1 MTFSRSAKA
10 IAGVT
15 VTLLTGSTG
24 LMARDI
30 YKQSKETSAAQEISC
45 RLVAGVSLDYPVGF
59 TPDPPW
65 PPVPGVIE
73 SADSYSG
80 ISEGVR
86 LKVSRVVYV
95 QGTALDARQTLDGT
109 LSYWQKMADGGKVNS
124 QIQPR
129 TVSGIEGSS
138 LEATLTA
145 QGSAY
150 RGQILALVRDRILW
164 QFITMYPDTP
174 FGRTLIQRALSS
186 VKVPG
191 DCG

>member
-1 MTFSRSAKA
+1 MPFSKRTKT

-15 VTLLTGSTG
+15 ITLLTGSTG

-30 YKQSKETSAAQEISC
+30 YKQSKEISAAQATSC
-45 RLVAGVSLDYPVGF
+45 RLVAGVSLDYPVVF

-80 ISEGVR
+80 TSEGVR
-86 LKVSRVVYV
+86 LKISRVVYV
-95 QGTALDARQTLDGT
+95 QGTSPDARQSIDGT

-129 TVSGIEGSS
+129 TISGIEGSS
-138 LEATLTA
+138 AEATLIV
-145 QGSAY
+145 QGAAY

-186 VKVPG
+186 VKLPG